1 MLRLRV
7 PEINEHARSCTCA
20 PTRPSRPLPCPPTGC
35 LRRPVHG
42 RLGPV
47 PRSAAAARSVELVP
61 GGDLHAVP
69 CPSANCS
76 RWTAAAGGDE
86 RPSLD
91 TGHLC
96 REILNPR
103 HTRAPPAE
111 SIVFPQVRSSTPS
124 MREANRLTDRPEW
137 SCASP
142 PRKEQASGPRHHIG
156 SAPEAATISCL
167 GAGRRPTM
175 RVRSVTS
182 AVPLREEARRPGE
195 RDHAAGPSRVIPSP
209 EAVGQGRERLVEIRS
224 DDAGI
229 EPRHPPATDRRTAHS
244 PVPGR
249 LNEGHPEPFAFQ
261 VVVDADFV
269 DRDCF
274 AGPGGSPLAVP
285 ARTLLSRLV

>member
-7 PEINEHARSCTCA
+7 PEINEHARSCMCA

-35 LRRPVHG
+35 LRQPAHG
-42 RLGPV
+42 RFGPV
-47 PRSAAAARSVELVP
+47 PRSAAATRSVELVP

-86 RPSLD
+86 RLSPD

-103 HTRAPPAE
+103 HTRGPPAE
-111 SIVFPQVRSSTPS
+111 SMVFPQVRSSTPS

-142 PRKEQASGPRHHIG
+142 PRKSKRQVHGTTSVRPPRPRPFH
-156 SAPEAATISCL
+156 AF

-175 RVRSVTS
+175 RVCSVTS

-195 RDHAAGPSRVIPSP
+195 RDHAAGPSRAIPSP
-209 EAVGQGRERLVEIRS
+209 EAVGRGRERLDEIRS

-229 EPRHPPATDRRTAHS
+229 EPRHPPATDRRSAHS
-244 PVPGR
+244 PVPER

-285 ARTLLSRLV
+285 ARALLSRLV